1 MFAPPGTSRIF
12 LVVIPADAHKL
23 IMAEKKKSKPA
34 SKVAPAGKTSARA
47 STAKT
52 SSKRE
57 AARGLKVRATITAID
72 EIMRTTP
79 AMEWDDSAIGA
90 SSASGAELSASS
102 AADRKKMKR
111 KTHMGADKG
120 TSSGLS
126 TGSGLE
132 VVDSPDFF
140 PRLTA
145 NWLGVDL
152 NYKDVAQP
160 TLGPPAIEL
169 LDQSGNISL
178 RLRKGFSEFVK
189 LGEYGGTA
197 GLWVG
202 TSDELPGRVVIR
214 AGNNEGRILLDSADS
229 SVSLRAADGSVRG
242 RFFPTAEGAA
252 LQLFDFS
259 GKPFAYLGNFDGY
272 GGLALGGADRFPG
285 RIALFKGNLG
295 EQIVLDAETGD
306 IVLNNAD
313 CAEEFDMSEPAAEA
327 GTVLVLDDEPGR
339 LRPSDEPYD
348 TRVAGVISGAGE
360 YRPGIVLD
368 RKGSREGR
376 RPVALM
382 GKVFCRVDANAFPVR
397 PGTLLTTS
405 GTPGHAMAATDRD
418 RAFGAVLGKAL
429 AGLESGC
436 GLVPVLVA
444 LQ

>member
-1 MFAPPGTSRIF
+1 
-12 LVVIPADAHKL
+12 
-23 IMAEKKKSKPA
+23 MAQKKKTTAVSKTA
-34 SKVAPAGKTSARA
+34 SKSKTSTRP

-52 SSKRE
+52 STKRE
-57 AARGLKVRATITAID
+57 AARGLRVRSSTTAID
-72 EIMRTTP
+72 QIMRATP
-79 AMEWDDSAIGA
+79 TMEWNDSAVGV
-90 SSASGAELSASS
+90 SSGSGADLVASS
-102 AADRKKMKR
+102 AADRNKTKR
-111 KTHMGADKG
+111 KSHIGADKG
-120 TSSGLS
+120 PASGV
-126 TGSGLE
+126 TAGSGVE
-132 VVDSPDFF
+132 MVDSPDFF
-140 PRLTA
+140 PHLTA

-160 TLGPPAIEL
+160 MMGPPAIEL

-178 RLRKGFSEFVK
+178 RLRKGLNEFAR

-202 TSDELPGRVVIR
+202 ISDELPGRVVIR

-242 RFFPTAEGAA
+242 RFFPTGEGGA

-285 RIALFKGNLG
+285 RIALYKGNLG

-306 IVLNNAD
+306 IVLKNAD
-313 CAEEFDMSEPAAEA
+313 CAEEFDMSEPTAEA
-327 GTVLVLDDEPGR
+327 GTVLVLDEEPGR
-339 LRPSDEPYD
+339 LRPSAEPYD
-348 TRVAGVISGAGE
+348 TRVAGVISGAGD

-368 RKGSREGR
+368 RKGPRAGR

-382 GKVFCRVDANAFPVR
+382 GKVFCQVEADSSPVR

-405 GTPGHAMAATDRD
+405 AKPGYAMAATDRE

-429 AGLESGC
+429 SGLESGC

>member
-1 MFAPPGTSRIF
+1 MS
-12 LVVIPADAHKL
+12 
-23 IMAEKKKSKPA
+23 MAEKKETTS
-34 SKVAPAGKTSARA
+34 AGKAASTNKTSSRA
-47 STAKT
+47 SIAKK

-57 AARGLKVRATITAID
+57 AARGLQVRPTTAAIDKIMRATPT
-72 EIMRTTP
+72 
-79 AMEWDDSAIGA
+79 MEWNDAGVGVGP
-90 SSASGAELSASS
+90 ASGADLSVSS
-102 AADRKKMKR
+102 AGDKRKVKR

-120 TSSGLS
+120 TSGLS

-132 VVDSPDFF
+132 VADSPDFF

-145 NWLGVDL
+145 NWVGVDR
-152 NYKDVAQP
+152 NFKNVAQP
-160 TLGPPAIEL
+160 TMGPPAIEL
-169 LDQSGNISL
+169 VDQSGNISL
-178 RLRKGFSEFVK
+178 RLRKSFNEFVR

-202 TSDELPGRVVIR
+202 VSDELPGRVVIR

-252 LQLFDFS
+252 LQLFDSS

-295 EQIVLDAETGD
+295 AQIVLDAETGD

-313 CAEEFDMSEPAAEA
+313 CAEEFDMSEPTAEP

-339 LRPSDEPYD
+339 LRPSDAPYD
-348 TRVAGVISGAGE
+348 TRVAGVISGAGKF
-360 YRPGIVLD
+360 RPGIVLD
-368 RKGSREGR
+368 RKASRAGR

-382 GKVFCRVDANAFPVR
+382 GKVFCRVEANSSPVR

-405 GTPGHAMAATDRD
+405 ETPGHAMAATDRD